1 MLALAG
7 PNRVESAWIAAS
19 IAMRF
24 HPAGL
29 ARLINKF
36 FITIFYEYFLKKI
49 TIGQNRPYR
58 KVNINLEIHIFLIM
72 VGPVYTPQC
81 NQTT

>member
-29 ARLINKF
+29 ARLINNF
-36 FITIFYEYFLKKI
+36 FITIFYEYIFKKI
-49 TIGQNRPYR
+49 TTGQNRPYG
-58 KVNINLEIHIFLIM
+58 KVNINLEIYI
-72 VGPVYTPQC
+72 YSS
-81 NQTT
+81 